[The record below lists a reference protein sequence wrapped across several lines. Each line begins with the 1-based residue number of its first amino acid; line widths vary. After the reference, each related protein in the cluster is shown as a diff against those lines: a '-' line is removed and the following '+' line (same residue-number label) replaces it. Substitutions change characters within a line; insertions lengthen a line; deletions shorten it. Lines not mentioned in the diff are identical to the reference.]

1 MRHHVSHNYEWEGM
15 PGHPFG
21 HLLAMIKSEAVAV
34 LPGLQSGQLHEKAGP
49 KGWTMGSP
57 KPSLFGDTGSFVNP
71 VTPGRTGVLEPP
83 TETKKSGWPP

>member
-1 MRHHVSHNYEWEGM
+1 MRRHVSHNYEWEGM

-34 LPGLQSGQLHEKAGP
+34 LPGLQSGQLHEEAGP

-57 KPSLFGDTGSFVNP
+57 KPSPFRAHGLETFPDTEHKTAVSEPLTTFVY
-71 VTPGRTGVLEPP
+71 
-83 TETKKSGWPP
+83 